1 VSGLISVRIL
11 FIEESSG
18 ENLNTSASEVSQRKK
33 DGLYALQALVQPIA
47 ARFKYHFEGN
57 KETNRIDK
65 VFVLCFRWYQT
76 DLPLAGVVLYT
87 RSQHDTPKPSIHG
100 HDGSNPPERYAI

>member
-1 VSGLISVRIL
+1 MSGLISVRNV
-11 FIEESSG
+11 FIDESSG
-18 ENLNTSASEVSQRKK
+18 ESLNSSASEVSQRKK

-65 VFVLCFRWYQT
+65 VFVLYFRWFQT
-76 DLPLAGVVLYT
+76 DPLLAGVVLYT
-87 RSQHDTPKPSIHG
+87 RSQHDTSKSSIHG
-100 HDGSNPPERYAI
+100 CDSSNPPESYTV